1 MIIVADSSA
10 LVALAVCD
18 GLHWLDALYQE
29 VRVPSAVF
37 EECVVAGK
45 PEAEKLR
52 SYLSDK
58 TVDID
63 LSDLVIT
70 ANGLGAGEL
79 QAMALYKHLN
89 AHHLL
94 IDDQRAKKV
103 ASLNDIKAIGSLGL
117 LLRAKEKGLITE
129 IKPYATAIQQ
139 ANLYLSNAV
148 MNEVLRLAGEKQ

>member
-18 GLHWLDALYQE
+18 GLHWLDELYQQ
-29 VRVPSAVF
+29 VRVPRAVF

-45 PEAEKLR
+45 PEAEKLQT
-52 SYLSDK
+52 YLSDK

-63 LSDLVIT
+63 LSDLIIT

-79 QAMALYKHLN
+79 QAMALYKHLS
-89 AHHLL
+89 AQHLL

-103 ASLNDIKAIGSLGL
+103 ASLNAIKAIGSLGV
-117 LLRAKEKGLITE
+117 LLRAKEKGLIAE
-129 IKPYATAIQQ
+129 VKSYATVIQQ
-139 ANLYLSNAV
+139 SNLYLSNAV
-148 MNEVLRLAGEKQ
+148 MKEVLRLAGE

>member
-18 GLHWLDALYQE
+18 GLHWLDALYKE
-29 VRVPSAVF
+29 VRVPIAVF

-52 SYLSDK
+52 AYLSDK

-79 QAMALYKHLN
+79 QAMALYKHLD
-89 AHHLL
+89 AQHLL
-94 IDDQRAKKV
+94 IDDRRAKKV
-103 ASLNDIKAIGSLGL
+103 ASLNAIKAIGSLGL
-117 LLRAKEKGLITE
+117 LLRVKEKGLITE
-129 IKPYATAIQQ
+129 IKPYATTIQQ
-139 ANLYLSNAV
+139 SNLYLSNAV
-148 MNEVLRLAGEKQ
+148 MKEVLRLAGE

>member
-10 LVALAVCD
+10 LVALAACD
-18 GLHWLDALYQE
+18 GLHWLDALYKE

-52 SYLSDK
+52 AYLSDK

-63 LSDLVIT
+63 LYDLVIT

-89 AHHLL
+89 AQHLL
-94 IDDQRAKKV
+94 IDDRRAKKV
-103 ASLNDIKAIGSLGL
+103 ASLNAIKAIGSLGL

-129 IKPYATAIQQ
+129 IKPYATTIQQ
-139 ANLYLSNAV
+139 SNLYLSNAV
-148 MNEVLRLAGEKQ
+148 MKEVLRLAGE

>member
-10 LVALAVCD
+10 LVALAACD
-18 GLHWLDALYQE
+18 GLHWLDALYKD

-52 SYLSDK
+52 AYLSDK
-58 TVDID
+58 TLNID

-89 AHHLL
+89 AQHLL
-94 IDDQRAKKV
+94 IDDRRAKKV
-103 ASLNDIKAIGSLGL
+103 ASLNAIKAIGSLGL

-129 IKPYATAIQQ
+129 IKPYATTIQQ
-139 ANLYLSNAV
+139 SNLYLSNAV
-148 MNEVLRLAGEKQ
+148 MKEVLRLAGE